1 MRQEQTLISSEQQ
14 AKKGGGL
21 ITLIKRDFASSFKL
35 SQLKIADA
43 ADLDDKLEHS
53 SQPR

>member
-21 ITLIKRDFASSFKL
+21 ITLLKRDFASSFQL

-43 ADLDDKLEHS
+43 ADLDDILEHS
-53 SQPR
+53 AEHR